1 MSQSIARVLEPTA
14 WKLLETVTPLG
25 VDNARAALRDIDAD
39 TRAAILTQV
48 ELRHLGREKFGDFA
62 QSLLLTREGLEQ
74 ATRLSVGARHARRF
88 RDGGCQMVAD
98 LGCGIGADALAIAG
112 LGVGVQ
118 AWDIDEDAVAATT
131 VNLRFFPNCAV
142 NLGDVTELSM
152 RELASRGIDGVFADP
167 ARRTGSLHGARRIA
181 APEQWSPSLS
191 HILQWREQGAPADRL
206 GVKVA
211 PGIDY
216 ATIPSDMHAQW
227 VSVDKTVVEAS
238 LWTPALAPE
247 GPGRSAVIIRGDH
260 TVTLGSAI
268 DPTSSAPAV
277 DIASLRRYLW
287 EPDGAII
294 RAGLLAEFAQRTG
307 SAGIAPSIAYLTSET
322 RVPDE
327 WRSAISEFE
336 ILATTSLKARNIAT
350 ELRDLS
356 PTDIQVK
363 KRGANISPE
372 NLRRSLLK
380 ACGIRRASGEKP
392 LTVFATRIGDNH
404 RAIIARRLRLP

>member
-14 WKLLETVTPLG
+14 WKLLETVASL
-25 VDNARAALRDIDAD
+25 DLEEARLALSDIDAD
-39 TRAAILTQV
+39 MRSAILTQV
-48 ELRHLGREKFGDFA
+48 ELRREGREKFGDFA
-62 QSLLLTREGLEQ
+62 QSLLLTRDGLEQ

-88 RDGGCQMVAD
+88 RDGNCQVVAD

-112 LGVGVQ
+112 LGMGIR

-131 VNLRFFPNCAV
+131 VNLRFFPNCVV
-142 NLGDVTELSM
+142 NYGDVTELSM
-152 RELASRGIDGVFADP
+152 SALGSEGVDGIFADP
-167 ARRTGSLHGARRIA
+167 ARRTGSQHGARRIA
-181 APEQWSPSLS
+181 SPADWSPSLP
-191 HILQWREQGAPADRL
+191 HILQWRHEGVPADKL

-216 ATIPSDMHAQW
+216 AMIPSDMHAQW

-247 GPGRSAVIIRGDH
+247 GPGRSAVIIQNNQEITIGTR
-260 TVTLGSAI
+260 V
-268 DPTSSAPAV
+268 DPTTPAPTIDV
-277 DIASLRRYLW
+277 TPLHRYLW

-307 SAGIAPSIAYLTSET
+307 ASGIAPSIAYLTSET
-322 RVPDE
+322 PVPDE
-327 WRSAISEFE
+327 WSAAVSEFE
-336 ILATTSLKARNIAT
+336 IMATTPLKAQKIAP
-350 ELRDLS
+350 ELRALH

-363 KRGANISPE
+363 KRGADISPE

-380 ACGIRRASGEKP
+380 ACGIRRASGENP
-392 LTVFATRIGDNH
+392 VTVFATRCGDKH
-404 RAIIARRLRLP
+404 RAIIARRL